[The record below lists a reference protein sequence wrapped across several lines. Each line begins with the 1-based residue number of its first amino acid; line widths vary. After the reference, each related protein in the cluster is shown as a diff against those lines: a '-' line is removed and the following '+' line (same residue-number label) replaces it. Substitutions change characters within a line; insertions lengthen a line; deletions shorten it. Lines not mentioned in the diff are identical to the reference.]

1 MPQMLY
7 KLWALSRA
15 SSIKSR
21 EPASIIWF
29 FPASLQIR
37 ISFSRVCN
45 LLAEY
50 GEKIRTDVAGE
61 AHYQEH
67 YEVIIGA
74 DALQKLALI

>member
-1 MPQMLY
+1 MPLLCVSDGNARSEEIAWTKY
-7 KLWALSRA
+7 T
-15 SSIKSR
+15 
-21 EPASIIWF
+21 
-29 FPASLQIR
+29 
-37 ISFSRVCN
+37 FSKCN

-50 GEKIRTDVAGE
+50 GEKIRIDVAGE